1 MNIIL
6 DKKAFNEWK
15 DRVTNIHQEL
25 DEKYCID
32 VAAVYDYITCV
43 FNDDYDG
50 TFVSISSNKE
60 CMQCFDSI
68 MSFNHRNLNG
78 EEYTEEYNR
87 IMNIKNDVLCCWCNN
102 KSIVQLPK
110 NYF

>member
-1 MNIIL
+1 
-6 DKKAFNEWK
+6 
-15 DRVTNIHQEL
+15 
-25 DEKYCID
+25 
-32 VAAVYDYITCV
+32 
-43 FNDDYDG
+43 
-50 TFVSISSNKE
+50 
-60 CMQCFDSI
+60 MQCFESI